1 MFLHFLPR
9 EKINASLP
17 TAYSSSLFLLLIIH
31 CKNEVP
37 LWSSPACNNRAVAVV
52 KRKQLQHVSINQTF
66 LNETQQN
73 GLLTITSLIS
83 KLVNVAAESEH

>member
-1 MFLHFLPR
+1 
-9 EKINASLP
+9 
-17 TAYSSSLFLLLIIH
+17 LIIH

-37 LWSSPACNNRAVAVV
+37 LWSSPACNNRAVA
-52 KRKQLQHVSINQTF
+52 KRKELQHVSINQTF

-73 GLLTITSLIS
+73 GLLTITPLIS